1 LLLAVHGEITEERT
15 VNFGCEAEKPVLN
28 IKHYYT
34 WDGLPASACTFC
46 LNSQW
51 MRDSKALSDCK
62 ALDSLPHPHN
72 STMDLSRLHEVT
84 GFYERSLR
92 PGDGERYRR
101 RERRFYYMPRLL
113 PASDL
118 ECYTH
123 RRSRRTNSASH
134 RGPFRMSGSH
144 NTIIHR
150 SG

>member
-1 LLLAVHGEITEERT
+1 MLYDSSLWLRAIKALQLLLAVHGEITEERT

-62 ALDSLPHPHN
+62 ALDSSPHPHN
-72 STMDLSRLHEVT
+72 STMHLSRLHEVT

-92 PGDGERYRR
+92 PGDGERYA
-101 RERRFYYMPRLL
+101 YLKLALSDGRLKF
-113 PASDL
+113 
-118 ECYTH
+118 
-123 RRSRRTNSASH
+123 N
-134 RGPFRMSGSH
+134 
-144 NTIIHR
+144 
-150 SG
+150 